1 MPWKA
6 ISWWALGIV
15 VAFALLLYS
24 SQPFHSC
31 LQEAGKYYRGDA
43 SQEALSGLIVVKS
56 FKSCIGT
63 YILEKNAVITALAT
77 IAIAAF
83 TATIWAI
90 NKRQWQHGRQVERA
104 YISGGFGGADDDTGA
119 IYPSIQNDG
128 NTPCVVNYVAVDTKP
143 LAELPQK
150 PVYPERKFV
159 NYQIPPHGR
168 LVASHVWVFMKKDK
182 DEIFYGRFWYTDIF
196 GDEHTSGFA
205 LHLGKPAMP
214 ALEGFPEYWKWT

>member
-1 MPWKA
+1 LW
-6 ISWWALGIV
+6 IV
-15 VAFALLLYS
+15 PHMRSFYVPPKYS
-24 SQPFHSC
+24 APLTRGFFLRRATSC
-31 LQEAGKYYRGDA
+31 VEAAWG
-43 SQEALSGLIVVKS
+43 EV
-56 FKSCIGT
+56 F
-63 YILEKNAVITALAT
+63 EKNAVITALAT

-214 ALEGFPEYWKWT
+214 ALEGFPEYWRWT